1 MKSSTK
7 TALAAVIA
15 AAAIAFPLQSS
26 ADGGHGRSKHEW
38 KHHRHGFDHDG
49 YRHRGHHGRR
59 GRDVVVIDEPR
70 YVIREPVYA
79 YREPV
84 YVYEPR
90 RPGIVIGVD
99 IPSVVIPF

>member
-1 MKSSTK
+1 MKTSTK
-7 TALAAVIA
+7 TVLASLLA
-15 AAAIAFPLQSS
+15 AAAVAFPLQSS
-26 ADGGHGRSKHEW
+26 ADGGHGRWKHEW
-38 KHHRHGFDHDG
+38 KHHHHGGDRG
-49 YRHRGHHGRR
+49 YRHR

-70 YVIREPVYA
+70 YVYREPTYI

>member
-1 MKSSTK
+1 MKNSIK
-7 TALAAVIA
+7 AALAAIVA
-15 AAAIAFPLQSS
+15 AAAIAFPLHSF
-26 ADGGHGRSKHEW
+26 AHGGHGHWKHEW
-38 KHHRHGFDHDG
+38 RHHHHGFKHRHH
-49 YRHRGHHGRR
+49 

-70 YVIREPVYA
+70 YVYREPAYV

-99 IPSVVIPF
+99 LPNVVIPF